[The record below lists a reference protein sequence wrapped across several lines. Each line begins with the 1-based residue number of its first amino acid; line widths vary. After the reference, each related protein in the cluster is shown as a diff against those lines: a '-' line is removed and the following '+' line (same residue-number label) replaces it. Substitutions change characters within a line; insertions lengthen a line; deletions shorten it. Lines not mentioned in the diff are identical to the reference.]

1 MAEKID
7 AVIFDM
13 DGVLVDSE
21 EFICQ
26 AACSMFKELG
36 LDVKARDFKDFVG
49 TGEDRYIGGVAEKYN
64 FDIDLPWAKKRTY
77 QIYLDIIK
85 GQLKPLA
92 GVKEFISSC
101 QEAGLKLAVASS
113 ADSIKVRG
121 NLEETGLAFETFGAV
136 ITGSD
141 IEKKKPEPDI
151 FLLAAEKLGV
161 EPSRALVIE
170 DAPSGVEAAKAA
182 GCRCLA
188 ITSSFSKER
197 LAKADYHSADLR
209 VVPGEVYS
217 LF

>member
-1 MAEKID
+1 MAEKIK

-21 EFICQ
+21 EFICE

-36 LDVKARDFKDFVG
+36 LDVKPEDFEDFVG

-64 FDIDLPWAKKRTY
+64 FQIDLPQAKKRTY

-85 GQLKPLA
+85 GKLKPLA
-92 GVKEFISSC
+92 GVKDFISRCGVS
-101 QEAGLKLAVASS
+101 GLKLAVASS

-121 NLEETGLAFETFGAV
+121 NLDEIGLPFETFGAV

-141 IEKKKPEPDI
+141 IERKKPAPDI

-188 ITSSFSKER
+188 ITSSFTREQLS
-197 LAKADYHSADLR
+197 KADFHAADLAD
-209 VVPGEVYS
+209 VPEEVYS